1 MEKRTFL
8 TSAFNLVGGVSGLL
22 SLGLLVWNGGN
33 LWRQVQEHE
42 RRLGSIEVGGSNRL
56 QVHEGLDNER
66 INDLRVSR
74 DDSNRRMLKLE
85 DAILALAEIRGDVK
99 TINTRLDTL
108 DKGQGRIE
116 VSIEEHKKVTA
127 K

>member
-99 TINTRLDTL
+99 TINTRLDML

>member
-42 RRLGSIEVGGSNRL
+42 RRLGNIEVGGSNRL

-66 INDLRVSR
+66 INELKNSR
-74 DDSNRRMLKLE
+74 DDMARRVAKME
-85 DAILALAEIRGDVK
+85 DAVLSLIEMRGDVK
-99 TINTRLDTL
+99 SINARLDGL

-116 VSIEEHKKVTA
+116 ASLEEHKKVSV